1 MLNQIEKEQVLVGFP
16 NIKLSYEN
24 ITHKKVC
31 DADFMLAIPQGVKCF
46 AWFTIYNDKN
56 VCFIMELANKKIS
69 NIKIVTACFNSDLAY
84 NTIIYGTTFNH
95 SNNAF
100 FTIEDLFYYKGK
112 DVSRLNLGTKL
123 GLIQNIMDNDM
134 CQVSYNNSFVVF
146 GLPIISNNFETLM
159 IQIKQLK
166 YKIDT
171 IQFRYYNKI
180 DNFYYM
186 ENQTEP
192 QYNQTKPQYI
202 RPQYNQTKPQY
213 IRPQYIRPQYNRTG
227 SQYIRPQY
235 NQTGSQYIRPQ
246 YNQINQQNNQTGSQY
261 IRPQYNQ
268 TSQQYNQQNNQ
279 VRPQNI
285 RPQYNQVSKKEFV
298 FKIKP
303 DIQNDIYHL
312 YCNDGTLY
320 DVAYIPDFKTS
331 VMMNKLFRNI
341 KENNNLDAL
350 EESDDEEEF
359 QNDKIDRFVFMDKS
373 FNMTC
378 AYNNKFRKWYPL
390 RLDDKNTTIVDRKDL
405 PPIC

>member
-1 MLNQIEKEQVLVGFP
+1 MLTQIEKEQVLSSFP

-24 ITHKKVC
+24 ITHKKVY

-56 VCFIMELANKKIS
+56 VCFVMELANNKQIS
-69 NIKIVTACFNSDLAY
+69 NIKIVTACFNTDLTY

-95 SNNAF
+95 SNNVF
-100 FTIEDLFYYKGK
+100 FTIEDLFYYKGR
-112 DVSRLNLGTKL
+112 DVSRLNWGSKL
-123 GLIQNIMDNDM
+123 VLFQNIMENDM

-146 GLPIISNNFETLM
+146 GLPIISDNFETLM
-159 IQIKQLK
+159 TQIKQLK

-171 IQFRYYNKI
+171 VQFRYYNKI
-180 DNFYYM
+180 NNFYYM
-186 ENQTEP
+186 SLEGQTRP
-192 QYNQTKPQYI
+192 QYIKPQYI
-202 RPQYNQTKPQY
+202 KPQY
-213 IRPQYIRPQYNRTG
+213 IK
-227 SQYIRPQY
+227 PQY
-235 NQTGSQYIRPQ
+235 NQTGPHYNQTGPHYNQTGPHYNQTGPHYNQTGPHYNQTGPQYIKPQ
-246 YNQINQQNNQTGSQY
+246 YNQI
-261 IRPQYNQ
+261 RPQDIKPQYKQ
-268 TSQQYNQQNNQ
+268 TSKFTT
-279 VRPQNI
+279 
-285 RPQYNQVSKKEFV
+285 KKEFI

-312 YCNDGTLY
+312 YCNDDTIY

-359 QNDKIDRFVFMDKS
+359 QNDKIDRFVFMDKT

-390 RLDDKNTTIVDRKDL
+390 RIDDKNLTVVDRKDL

>member
-1 MLNQIEKEQVLVGFP
+1 MLTQIEKEQVLASFP

-24 ITHKKVC
+24 ITHKKVY

-56 VCFIMELANKKIS
+56 VCFIMELTNNKQIS
-69 NIKIVTACFNSDLAY
+69 NIKIVTACFNTDLTY

-95 SNNAF
+95 SNNVF
-100 FTIEDLFYYKGK
+100 FTIEDLFYYKGR
-112 DVSRLNLGTKL
+112 DVSRLNWGSKL
-123 GLIQNIMDNDM
+123 VLFQNIMENDM

-146 GLPIISNNFETLM
+146 GLPIISDNFETLM
-159 IQIKQLK
+159 TQIKQLK

-171 IQFRYYNKI
+171 VQFRYYNKI
-180 DNFYYM
+180 NNFYYM
-186 ENQTEP
+186 SLEGQTRP
-192 QYNQTKPQYI
+192 QYIKPQYI
-202 RPQYNQTKPQY
+202 RPQYNQTGP
-213 IRPQYIRPQYNRTG
+213 
-227 SQYIRPQY
+227 QYIRPQY
-235 NQTGSQYIRPQ
+235 NQTGPQYIKPQ
-246 YNQINQQNNQTGSQY
+246 YK
-261 IRPQYNQ
+261 Q
-268 TSQQYNQQNNQ
+268 TSKFTT
-279 VRPQNI
+279 
-285 RPQYNQVSKKEFV
+285 KKEFI

-312 YCNDGTLY
+312 YCNDDTIY

-359 QNDKIDRFVFMDKS
+359 QNDKIDRFVFMDKT

-390 RLDDKNTTIVDRKDL
+390 RIDDKNLTVVDRKDL